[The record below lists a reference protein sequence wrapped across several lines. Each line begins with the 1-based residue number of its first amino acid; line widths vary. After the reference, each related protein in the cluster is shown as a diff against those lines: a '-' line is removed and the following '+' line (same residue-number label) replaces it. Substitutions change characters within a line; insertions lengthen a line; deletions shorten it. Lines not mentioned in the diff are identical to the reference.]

1 MAWFTARNDAEA
13 KLRAAIW
20 TGRLV
25 DLRTKDTT
33 ADDPVQGAGWPA
45 KRTVP
50 AALLGTRLEQA
61 VPLRAIRIGAAILFL
76 IAAFITAINAL
87 RLV

>member
-1 MAWFTARNDAEA
+1 
-13 KLRAAIW
+13 LGAAAGI
-20 TGRLV
+20 LV
-25 DLRTKDTT
+25 SS
-33 ADDPVQGAGWPA
+33 
-45 KRTVP
+45 VP
-50 AALLGTRLEQA
+50 AVLLGTRLEQA